1 MIFSA
6 SPEVIPE
13 QPEITQE
20 TSEAP
25 EQSAPVPELL
35 NETEVETDLKSR
47 KRHAEDEI
55 EIEANIVG
63 ESTLLTIE
71 EDPGQASE
79 EDKDLYPPRR
89 ES

>member
-25 EQSAPVPELL
+25 EQSAPNPELL

-63 ESTLLTIE
+63 ESTILTIE

>member
-13 QPEITQE
+13 QPETSQE
-20 TSEAP
+20 ISEVP

-63 ESTLLTIE
+63 ESTLQTIE

-89 ES
+89 ET

>member
-1 MIFSA
+1 
-6 SPEVIPE
+6 
-13 QPEITQE
+13 
-20 TSEAP
+20 
-25 EQSAPVPELL
+25 L
-35 NETEVETDLKSR
+35 NETEVESDLKSR

-55 EIEANIVG
+55 EIKANIVG
-63 ESTLLTIE
+63 ESTILEIE